1 MSSTGAPTPPPY
13 SLVPRPPTPWID
25 IRTGQPTIE
34 FYRFIVYLFQSAG
47 SGQANTNLAKILAEL
62 TALTNEFTTLNAEF
76 SSLNDYVQ
84 TTREVDLSPLEN
96 VLGQLVSYVMT
107 GRTLSST
114 VSGLQNRTA
123 SLEDLILTQRA

>member
-13 SLVPRPPTPWID
+13 SLVPRPPTPWVD

-34 FYRFIVYLFQSAG
+34 FYRFIVYLFQSVG
-47 SGQANTNLAKILAEL
+47 SGQAGTNLAKIMAEL
-62 TALTNEFTTLNAEF
+62 TALTNEFNTLDAEF
-76 SSLNDYVQ
+76 ESLNDYVQ
-84 TTREVDLSPLEN
+84 TTPGIDLSPLEN
-96 VLGQLVSYVMT
+96 VLGQLVSYIMT

-123 SLEDLILTQRA
+123 SLEDFTLTQRA